1 MHNIYLP
8 QYAYSLTMFGSAFA
22 LLTLGI
28 IITFVKVPYKEQYQ
42 LVRRIG
48 IGLVVC
54 YLTLSVFSFLNAST
68 GYTEDMDYISLVVA
82 SVQASALTWVMV
94 ALISPGRL
102 SWRFLCWQTVFAAL
116 IAAAVTCICAHV
128 LRPLIYVRVGAGI
141 LYLFQC
147 YLCMLTFRRAYR
159 TAVRRLE
166 AAYDDWV
173 RYRLRWARWG
183 FYCGVLV
190 GVIAYMVIGF
200 GEAPSIVFVAAYMAY
215 YVMLTIVYIDYV
227 NNLRFYEPIFA
238 EPQQDAAAP
247 ESEECDE
254 EEECGIVLPEMP
266 CLEEELEDLLEE
278 MARVRQALDAWVE
291 HKGFCSESTIAD
303 IAEAMNVT
311 VEELRKYV
319 KSTYGEDF
327 RTWRMQLRVTE
338 ACRLRV
344 DRRDMPIN
352 QVGEAV
358 GIPTKGNFTN
368 YFSRITGMTPKQYR
382 AITSE

>member
-1 MHNIYLP
+1 MHDIDIQ
-8 QYAYSLTMFGSAFA
+8 QYAYSLTMFGSAFV

-28 IITFVKVPYKEQYQ
+28 IITFVRVPYKEQYQ
-42 LVRRIG
+42 RVRRIG

-54 YLTLSVFSFLNAST
+54 YLTLSVFSLLNAST

-82 SVQASALTWVMV
+82 SVQAAALTWVMV
-94 ALISPGRL
+94 ALINPDRL
-102 SWRFLCWQTVFAAL
+102 SWRFVCWQTLFAAL
-116 IAAAVTCICAHV
+116 IAAAVACICVPA
-128 LRPLIYVRVGAGI
+128 RPLIYVRVGAGI

-159 TAVRRLE
+159 TAVSRLE

-190 GVIAYMVIGF
+190 GVIAYLVIGF
-200 GEAPSIVFVAAYMAY
+200 GEAPSIVFVVAYMAY

-227 NNLRFYEPIFA
+227 YNLRFYEPILA
-238 EPQQDAAAP
+238 EPHQQADLP
-247 ESEECDE
+247 QSKQDDE
-254 EEECGIVLPEMP
+254 AEECGIVSHDLPCPEKEP
-266 CLEEELEDLLEE
+266 EDLSEE
-278 MARVRQALDAWVE
+278 TTQVRQALDAWIE

-303 IAEAMNVT
+303 IAETMNVS
-311 VEELRKYV
+311 VYILRKYV

-327 RTWRMQLRVTE
+327 RTWRIQLRVAE
-338 ACRLRV
+338 ACRLLIE
-344 DRRDMPIN
+344 RRDMPIN
-352 QVGEAV
+352 QVGEEV
-358 GIPTKGNFTN
+358 GIPNKGNFTN

-382 AITSE
+382 AATPE